1 MKNLLFKPKDII
13 SLVIFRVAFGMI
25 MLWEVLR
32 YFENDWIKKY
42 WIEPSF
48 HFTYEG
54 FDWVKPWPGDGM
66 YAHFFV
72 LGLLALLIMLGLF
85 YRLATVLMFFAISY
99 VFLLEQTHYLNHVY
113 LICLISLLL
122 IFIPAHKNY
131 SLDSWLWKKIKSD
144 YVPAWTIYL
153 LAFQIGVAYFFGGI
167 AKLNYDWLIH
177 AEPMRHWLYSEMNF
191 PLIGKYF
198 DEPWM
203 AYVMSWTGFFLDLSA
218 PFLLSIRR
226 TRPFIFAVILTF
238 HFMNDQMFSIGI
250 FPWFMIVAS
259 TIFFPADW
267 LKQLINRVK
276 QNRRR
281 EGAIILATALIFS
294 LIGTYFHITTDRSF
308 ELVPF
313 LVAGFGGGVLIWLFI
328 DLFVKQA
335 PDNKKDKKVEKP
347 SKKIEPAI
355 VPTFAFKPLVVGLL
369 GIWVFVQIAT
379 PLRHYFI
386 PGNVSWTEEGHR
398 FSWHMKLRGK
408 SVEMKIY
415 SFDPLTLTKQIIYP
429 SDYLES
435 WQYDKMITKPYLVLQ
450 FAKYLDNEL
459 VKQGKVFHQILVEAS
474 AGLNYRKLQPFID
487 PNVDIS
493 KQTFSEFRHNA
504 WIIQMD
510 ETQKP
515 QPVSGT
521 EFNEDPNSD

>member
-1 MKNLLFKPKDII
+1 
-13 SLVIFRVAFGMI
+13 
-25 MLWEVLR
+25 
-32 YFENDWIKKY
+32 
-42 WIEPSF
+42 
-48 HFTYEG
+48 
-54 FDWVKPWPGDGM
+54 
-66 YAHFFV
+66 
-72 LGLLALLIMLGLF
+72 
-85 YRLATVLMFFAISY
+85 
-99 VFLLEQTHYLNHVY
+99 
-113 LICLISLLL
+113 LL

-177 AEPMRHWLYSEMNF
+177 AEPIRHWLYSEMNF

-267 LKQLINRVK
+267 LKQLINRAK

-355 VPTFAFKPLVVGLL
+355 VPTFAFKPLVVALL

>member
-1 MKNLLFKPKDII
+1 MKNLLFKPKDIV

-25 MLWEVLR
+25 MFWEVLR
-32 YFENDWIKKY
+32 YFEHDWIKKY

-54 FDWVKPWPGDGM
+54 FDWVNPWPGDGM
-66 YAHFFV
+66 YAHFVV
-72 LGLLALLIMLGLF
+72 LGGLSLLIMFGLF
-85 YRLATVLMFFAISY
+85 YRLATVLMFFSISY
-99 VFLLEQTHYLNHVY
+99 IFLLEQSTYLNHLY
-113 LICLISLLL
+113 LICLISFLL

-167 AKLNYDWLIH
+167 AKLNYDWLML
-177 AEPMRHWLYSEMNF
+177 AEPMQHWLSDSTDF
-191 PLIGKYF
+191 PLIGQYF

-203 AYVMSWTGFFLDLSA
+203 AYCMAWAGLFLDLLA
-218 PFLLSIRR
+218 PFFLSIRR
-226 TRPFIFAVILTF
+226 TRPFIFVAILSF
-238 HFMNDQMFSIGI
+238 HFMNDQMFNIGI
-250 FPWFMIVAS
+250 FPWFMIVVS

-267 LKQLINRVK
+267 LKQLINRAQ

-281 EGAIILATALIFS
+281 EGAIILAAALIFS
-294 LIGTYFHITTDRSF
+294 VIGTYFHIKTDRGF

-313 LVAGFGGGVLIWLFI
+313 LVAGFGGGVLMWLVI

-335 PDNKKDKKVEKP
+335 PDKMNDKKVERP
-347 SKKIEPAI
+347 GKKVETAI
-355 VPTFAFKPLVVGLL
+355 VPTFAYKPLIVGLL
-369 GIWVFVQIAT
+369 GIWGFVQIAM

-398 FSWHMKLRGK
+398 FSWHMKLRSKNG
-408 SVEMKIY
+408 ELKIFIY
-415 SFDPLTLTKQIIYP
+415 DPLTNTKEIVYP
-429 SDYLES
+429 SDYMKR
-435 WQYDKMITKPYLVLQ
+435 WQYENMVTKPYLLLQ

-487 PNVDIS
+487 PKADIS

-515 QPVSGT
+515 LSVSST
-521 EFNEDPNSD
+521 EALEQNLE